1 LHIQPGFYEK
11 PLFSRRLVK
20 RLVGR
25 SRYAAEKKIKIGYTP
40 LSVQF
45 RALIKKEYAMIP
57 TESKR
62 FKKLYQRHLRLLKL
76 QGKSKKTI
84 EAYSRAVRRVSD
96 HFDCC
101 PDKLTSEQLE
111 IYFAQLVDSHS
122 WSTVK
127 VDRNGLQFY
136 WRYVLKLDWQWVNII
151 KPPKIHTI
159 PDILTPV
166 EIEQLIG
173 ATRKLRYRVFLLT
186 TYSMGLRLE
195 EALSVQVGDIDAGRN
210 QVHIRRGKGHK
221 DRLVPLPDL
230 TYEGL
235 RALWKKHRHP
245 YLIFPN
251 ANGSLKTIQKATTHM
266 DRGGTQ
272 KAMKVVVTEC
282 GIKKKSLYTPFATVS
297 PLIYLNA
304 A

>member
-1 LHIQPGFYEK
+1 
-11 PLFSRRLVK
+11 
-20 RLVGR
+20 
-25 SRYAAEKKIKIGYTP
+25 
-40 LSVQF
+40 
-45 RALIKKEYAMIP
+45 MIP

-101 PDKLTSEQLE
+101 PDKLTPEQLE
-111 IYFAQLVDSHS
+111 TYFAQLVDSHS

-173 ATRKLRYRVFLLT
+173 ATRKLRYLVFLLT
-186 TYSMGLRLE
+186 TYSMGLRLQ
-195 EALSVQVGDIDAGRN
+195 EALSLQVGDIDAGRN

-230 TYEGL
+230 TYQGL
-235 RALWKKHRHP
+235 RALWSKHRHP

-251 ANGSLKTIQKATTHM
+251 AKGSLETIQKATTHM

-272 KAMKVVVTEC
+272 KAMKMVVTEC
-282 GIKKKSLYTPFATVS
+282 GIKKKVHIHSLRHSFATHLLERGLSLRHIQAILGHAS
-297 PLIYLNA
+297 PTTTARYAHLTDVTEKDSLITINELINTLHVDLKKV
-304 A
+304 